1 MRLAR
6 DMHLEDAIGMC
17 IHGMLQ
23 HWSLEVSRREP
34 RTFSELSSA
43 VAATKIEFEKS
54 PQIMELYKNASVFE
68 PAKRFSSTA
77 KFNNAGGKMKAQA
90 EANTARVFSNAPQGQ
105 VPFLGAKNEQGGG
118 RMRLQDL
125 LKKQYIFKR
134 ELVKDMFEQ
143 LMEHKAL
150 NLPEPR
156 RPDQVNMSNNALY
169 CPYHRYIGHST
180 EDCIAFKE
188 WLQRAITERRIN
200 LDPEAV
206 NPDYHTVNVVTLDTN
221 SPPRQGGGE
230 DGGSW
235 VPVMQAEEQLA
246 RMMIEEPRTTSGETP
261 RIARE
266 ETWTEVQHRR

>member
-54 PQIMELYKNASVFE
+54 AQIMELYKNASVFE

-90 EANTARVFSNAPQGQ
+90 EANTVRVFSNAPQGQ
-105 VPFLGAKNEQGGG
+105 VPFLGARNERGGG

-169 CPYHRYIGHST
+169 CPYHRYIGHSI
-180 EDCIAFKE
+180 EDCIAFK
-188 WLQRAITERRIN
+188 
-200 LDPEAV
+200 
-206 NPDYHTVNVVTLDTN
+206 
-221 SPPRQGGGE
+221 
-230 DGGSW
+230 
-235 VPVMQAEEQLA
+235 
-246 RMMIEEPRTTSGETP
+246 
-261 RIARE
+261 
-266 ETWTEVQHRR
+266 